1 MRALVT
7 TLGVVLTLGIAVGLP
22 AESGAAQ
29 ATLSCPATAQAGQ
42 QFTIEVAI
50 DVGTTPLGAYS
61 IAVTYDPAVLTLASV
76 GGGNTAEFSGKPTT
90 NTPTPGTTNL
100 SAFQSVSLTSP
111 TGVVSVA
118 MITFSVAATASAT
131 TAIGL
136 TVKTLFDT
144 NSTAI
149 LPATGTGCS
158 VSVMGAGST
167 TTSTTSTT
175 IATTTTST
183 ATLPPSTTTTTTTRP
198 PTTSSTATTSTTTPS
213 ATTTTQR
220 PTTTTTPTT
229 TSTTATTI
237 TPTTSTTTTTTRPT
251 ATTTSST
258 TTSSTRPSTTTTS
271 ISVTT
276 TTAPPTGQCPE
287 GLGFWKNHPELWP
300 VSSLTLGSQAYAQ
313 AELLTLLTSPV
324 AGDASVLLARQLIAA
339 KLNIANGS
347 DPTPIAGTI
356 ADADGLL
363 SGFAGKL
370 PDGVA
375 PSSVTGRAMVHDASI
390 LASFNDGASTRTC
403 STTATDEVL
412 QPTVRRVA
420 GQLDAIEA
428 ACSGERV
435 PRGLQRRLE
444 RARRLLARAGA
455 RGEQGAEVLLR
466 RAARQLRGGVAVATR
481 AARSGR
487 VSSECPRML
496 RSALAGGHGGRA
508 SR

>member
-1 MRALVT
+1 
-7 TLGVVLTLGIAVGLP
+7 
-22 AESGAAQ
+22 
-29 ATLSCPATAQAGQ
+29 
-42 QFTIEVAI
+42 
-50 DVGTTPLGAYS
+50 
-61 IAVTYDPAVLTLASV
+61 
-76 GGGNTAEFSGKPTT
+76 
-90 NTPTPGTTNL
+90 
-100 SAFQSVSLTSP
+100 
-111 TGVVSVA
+111 
-118 MITFSVAATASAT
+118 
-131 TAIGL
+131 
-136 TVKTLFDT
+136 
-144 NSTAI
+144 
-149 LPATGTGCS
+149 
-158 VSVMGAGST
+158 
-167 TTSTTSTT
+167 
-175 IATTTTST
+175 
-183 ATLPPSTTTTTTTRP
+183 
-198 PTTSSTATTSTTTPS
+198 
-213 ATTTTQR
+213 
-220 PTTTTTPTT
+220 
-229 TSTTATTI
+229 
-237 TPTTSTTTTTTRPT
+237 
-251 ATTTSST
+251 
-258 TTSSTRPSTTTTS
+258 
-271 ISVTT
+271 
-276 TTAPPTGQCPE
+276 
-287 GLGFWKNHPELWP
+287 LGFWKNHPELWP

-370 PDGVA
+370 PYGVA
-375 PSSVTGRAMVHDASI
+375 PSSDTGQAMVHDASI
-390 LASFNDGASTRTC
+390 LATFNDGKSTPTC

-455 RGEQGAEVLLR
+455 HGGQGAEVLLR

>member
-7 TLGVVLTLGIAVGLP
+7 TLGVVLTLGIAVGGLP

-29 ATLSCPATAQAGQ
+29 ATLGCPAMAQAGQ

-61 IAVTYDPAVLTLASV
+61 IPVTHDPAALSLASV
-76 GGGNTAEFSGKPTT
+76 GGGNTTQFSGKP
-90 NTPTPGTTNL
+90 
-100 SAFQSVSLTSP
+100 
-111 TGVVSVA
+111 
-118 MITFSVAATASAT
+118 
-131 TAIGL
+131 
-136 TVKTLFDT
+136 
-144 NSTAI
+144 
-149 LPATGTGCS
+149 
-158 VSVMGAGST
+158 
-167 TTSTTSTT
+167 
-175 IATTTTST
+175 
-183 ATLPPSTTTTTTTRP
+183 TTTRP
-198 PTTSSTATTSTTTPS
+198 PTTSSTAPTPTTTRS

-237 TPTTSTTTTTTRPT
+237 TPTTSTTTTSTRPT

-258 TTSSTRPSTTTTS
+258 PTSSTRPSTTTTS

-287 GLGFWKNHPELWP
+287 GLGFWKNHPELWS

-313 AELLTLLTSPV
+313 AELLTLLTTPV
-324 AGDASVLLARQLIAA
+324 RGDASVLLAHQLIAA

-370 PDGVA
+370 PYGVA

-390 LASFNDGASTRTC
+390 LARFNDGASTPTC

-412 QPTVRRVA
+412 QPTVRRGAV
-420 GQLDAIEA
+420 Q
-428 ACSGERV
+428 
-435 PRGLQRRLE
+435 PH
-444 RARRLLARAGA
+444 ARD
-455 RGEQGAEVLLR
+455 
-466 RAARQLRGGVAVATR
+466 
-481 AARSGR
+481 AARSGEGGAR
-487 VSSECPRML
+487 GAPRG
-496 RSALAGGHGGRA
+496 A
-508 SR
+508 

>member
-1 MRALVT
+1 M
-7 TLGVVLTLGIAVGLP
+7 
-22 AESGAAQ
+22 
-29 ATLSCPATAQAGQ
+29 
-42 QFTIEVAI
+42 
-50 DVGTTPLGAYS
+50 
-61 IAVTYDPAVLTLASV
+61 
-76 GGGNTAEFSGKPTT
+76 
-90 NTPTPGTTNL
+90 
-100 SAFQSVSLTSP
+100 
-111 TGVVSVA
+111 
-118 MITFSVAATASAT
+118 
-131 TAIGL
+131 
-136 TVKTLFDT
+136 
-144 NSTAI
+144 
-149 LPATGTGCS
+149 
-158 VSVMGAGST
+158 
-167 TTSTTSTT
+167 
-175 IATTTTST
+175 
-183 ATLPPSTTTTTTTRP
+183 
-198 PTTSSTATTSTTTPS
+198 
-213 ATTTTQR
+213 
-220 PTTTTTPTT
+220 
-229 TSTTATTI
+229 
-237 TPTTSTTTTTTRPT
+237 
-251 ATTTSST
+251 
-258 TTSSTRPSTTTTS
+258 
-271 ISVTT
+271 
-276 TTAPPTGQCPE
+276 
-287 GLGFWKNHPELWP
+287 GFWKNHPELWT
-300 VSSLTLGSQAYAQ
+300 VSSLTLGNQAYAQ

-375 PSSVTGRAMVHDASI
+375 PSSVTGGAMVHDASI
-390 LASFNDGASTRTC
+390 LASFNDGASTPTC

-412 QPTVRRVA
+412 QPTVRGVA

-455 RGEQGAEVLLR
+455 RGGQGAEVLLR

>member
-1 MRALVT
+1 
-7 TLGVVLTLGIAVGLP
+7 
-22 AESGAAQ
+22 
-29 ATLSCPATAQAGQ
+29 
-42 QFTIEVAI
+42 
-50 DVGTTPLGAYS
+50 
-61 IAVTYDPAVLTLASV
+61 
-76 GGGNTAEFSGKPTT
+76 
-90 NTPTPGTTNL
+90 
-100 SAFQSVSLTSP
+100 
-111 TGVVSVA
+111 
-118 MITFSVAATASAT
+118 
-131 TAIGL
+131 
-136 TVKTLFDT
+136 
-144 NSTAI
+144 
-149 LPATGTGCS
+149 
-158 VSVMGAGST
+158 
-167 TTSTTSTT
+167 
-175 IATTTTST
+175 
-183 ATLPPSTTTTTTTRP
+183 
-198 PTTSSTATTSTTTPS
+198 
-213 ATTTTQR
+213 
-220 PTTTTTPTT
+220 
-229 TSTTATTI
+229 
-237 TPTTSTTTTTTRPT
+237 
-251 ATTTSST
+251 
-258 TTSSTRPSTTTTS
+258 
-271 ISVTT
+271 
-276 TTAPPTGQCPE
+276 
-287 GLGFWKNHPELWP
+287 LGFWKNHAELWS

-313 AELLTLLTSPV
+313 AELLRLLTSPV
-324 AGDASVLLARQLIAA
+324 AGDASVLLAHQLIAA

-363 SGFAGKL
+363 SSFAGKL

-390 LASFNDGASTRTC
+390 LASFNGGTSTPTC

-455 RGEQGAEVLLR
+455 HGGQEAGVLLT

-487 VSSECPRML
+487 VSRECPRML